1 MVWEASSKSTTRSSN
16 EFNKTVMSGEYMKLF
31 FQVDIVEREKQC
43 KQRQVLCMSAEHGR
57 EKHHILRKSK

>member
-43 KQRQVLCMSAEHGR
+43 K
-57 EKHHILRKSK
+57 